1 MRTFFQ
7 TREINEKNFKSG
19 INSKYVFFREIEHSR
34 NLNFSSNQK
43 IDVTIIFQIRETNK
57 KNETSS
63 NQELI
68 QSVFLFRQIPQIWIF
83 LLEKVTSSIDRFL
96 FERQSFHAYIFL
108 NQRDKWRHEWNNE
121 TSIPPFDS
129 IFIEHAR
136 RRSLPLA
143 KKTNEDE
150 TTTRSTFFS
159 SQLAI
164 ESTGLEPI
172 TLETRPR
179 IFQRSRKWEKIGR
192 RRVKTNFHIV
202 DGNGNSLPAYKGK
215 FCEQV
220 NRMNSERGFRVME
233 PSTHTAH
240 P

>member
-1 MRTFFQ
+1 MKQ
-7 TREINEKNFKSG
+7 
-19 INSKYVFFREIEHSR
+19 R
-34 NLNFSSNQK
+34 N
-43 IDVTIIFQIRETNK
+43 ID
-57 KNETSS
+57 
-63 NQELI
+63 
-68 QSVFLFRQIPQIWIF
+68 
-83 LLEKVTSSIDRFL
+83 
-96 FERQSFHAYIFL
+96 
-108 NQRDKWRHEWNNE
+108 
-121 TSIPPFDS
+121 PPFDS

-159 SQLAI
+159 SQVAI

-202 DGNGNSLPAYKGK
+202 DSNGNSLPTYKGK
-215 FCEQV
+215 FCGHESDELRTRLSSNGTV
-220 NRMNSERGFRVME
+220 DTHCSPLSTWTFARVLTINSMKVSRWTFGQIFGIGRRKRKELDQSSNE
-233 PSTHTAH
+233 
-240 P
+240 

>member
-1 MRTFFQ
+1 M
-7 TREINEKNFKSG
+7 
-19 INSKYVFFREIEHSR
+19 
-34 NLNFSSNQK
+34 
-43 IDVTIIFQIRETNK
+43 
-57 KNETSS
+57 
-63 NQELI
+63 
-68 QSVFLFRQIPQIWIF
+68 
-83 LLEKVTSSIDRFL
+83 
-96 FERQSFHAYIFL
+96 
-108 NQRDKWRHEWNNE
+108 
-121 TSIPPFDS
+121 
-129 IFIEHAR
+129 
-136 RRSLPLA
+136 
-143 KKTNEDE
+143 
-150 TTTRSTFFS
+150 RSTFFS

-215 FCEQV
+215 FCGQV